1 MIKTPA
7 IANKAIILVALWHK
21 RAGLSENMLI
31 PHFCCWH
38 GICKGCLTDCS
49 CLNLAKDNVMIQR
62 LYLTGQQ
69 VPLSDLEKRIGKMAE
84 DEMNE
89 ADLSGRL
96 ATVLEEIRDVMEKRK
111 QRIEELRQE
120 ITEIE
125 NDNDDLEKTI
135 SELLDSFG

>member
-1 MIKTPA
+1 M
-7 IANKAIILVALWHK
+7 
-21 RAGLSENMLI
+21 
-31 PHFCCWH
+31 
-38 GICKGCLTDCS
+38 
-49 CLNLAKDNVMIQR
+49 
-62 LYLTGQQ
+62 
-69 VPLSDLEKRIGKMAE
+69 GKMAE

-125 NDNDDLEKTI
+125 LDNDDLEKTI
-135 SELLDSFG
+135 SELLASFG

>member
-1 MIKTPA
+1 
-7 IANKAIILVALWHK
+7 
-21 RAGLSENMLI
+21 
-31 PHFCCWH
+31 
-38 GICKGCLTDCS
+38 
-49 CLNLAKDNVMIQR
+49 
-62 LYLTGQQ
+62 
-69 VPLSDLEKRIGKMAE
+69 MAE
-84 DEMNE
+84 DEASE

-135 SELLDSFG
+135 TELLDSFGWARLVCFFVGNSMALDRWCPQNVS

>member
-1 MIKTPA
+1 
-7 IANKAIILVALWHK
+7 
-21 RAGLSENMLI
+21 
-31 PHFCCWH
+31 
-38 GICKGCLTDCS
+38 
-49 CLNLAKDNVMIQR
+49 
-62 LYLTGQQ
+62 
-69 VPLSDLEKRIGKMAE
+69 MAE
-84 DEMNE
+84 DEASE

-135 SELLDSFG
+135 SELLDSFGQIQLFCFIVSNSVALNG

>member
-1 MIKTPA
+1 
-7 IANKAIILVALWHK
+7 
-21 RAGLSENMLI
+21 
-31 PHFCCWH
+31 
-38 GICKGCLTDCS
+38 
-49 CLNLAKDNVMIQR
+49 
-62 LYLTGQQ
+62 
-69 VPLSDLEKRIGKMAE
+69 MAE
-84 DEMNE
+84 DEASE

-135 SELLDSFG
+135 LSCWTASVELHLVCFIIYYSMALDS